1 MKKDE
6 KPLDRID
13 CEIISLLQQD
23 GRISN
28 IDIAKKT
35 NISEG
40 TVRSRLNRLIKN
52 ETIQIVA
59 VSNPIKLGFTI
70 VGHLRINTEPGFI
83 DQVASH
89 LKAIDRLWFIVATT
103 GANTGIDAEFIAK
116 DLEEFNQS
124 ILSKI
129 NQIKGVTK
137 VETTLT
143 LNFLKRKY
151 DWGTA
156 NSED

>member
-1 MKKDE
+1 MKKAD
-6 KPLDRID
+6 KPLDRTD

-40 TVRSRLNRLIKN
+40 TVRSRLSRLIKN
-52 ETIQIVA
+52 EIIQIVA

-70 VGHLRINTEPGFI
+70 VGHLRIHTEPAFTDEI
-83 DQVASH
+83 ARH
-89 LKAIDRLWFIVATT
+89 LKTIDRLWFIVATT
-103 GANTGIDAEFIAK
+103 GGNTGIDAEFIAK
-116 DLEEFNQS
+116 DLEEFNEA
-124 ILSKI
+124 ILDKI
-129 NQIKGVTK
+129 NRIKGVIK

-143 LNFLKRKY
+143 LEFLKRKY

-156 NSED
+156 NSEG